1 VGSSLDQLRWLM
13 YVFEQLSARTSSR
26 VSYAFWPPVC
36 TDASLWRTRSG
47 ACVVCRLTP
56 PPPLGCPPLQ
66 LLAQL
71 AFERGSTDTA
81 SRAAELMGADLT
93 RQLLS
98 SSVGAILPPSHDA
111 RMTSAGP
118 RRPLE
123 VEVARFVARSSPQQ
137 AILAALLGSKGGQE
151 QGEQEGGGREEARR
165 QGLSELALELADRWA
180 VTPSG

>member
-1 VGSSLDQLRWLM
+1 M
-13 YVFEQLSARTSSR
+13 YVFVQLSARTSSR

-36 TDASLWRTRSG
+36 PHADSG
-47 ACVVCRLTP
+47 AHALVPVSSVVSHP
-56 PPPLGCPPLQ
+56 PPPRTCPPLQ

-98 SSVGAILPPSHDA
+98 SSVGAILPPSNDA
-111 RMTSAGP
+111 KMTSAGP

-137 AILAALLGSKGGQE
+137 AILAALLGSKAGQE
-151 QGEQEGGGREEARR
+151 QGEQEGGAREEARR
-165 QGLSELALELADRWA
+165 QGLRELALELADRWA
-180 VTPSG
+180 INSSG